1 LNEKALILG
10 TRGSELAL
18 CQADMVT
25 AALNRAHPTLKIERR
40 IIATSGDKRPDLRF
54 SEFNE
59 VAHVDKG
66 IFIKELEMALE
77 SGEIDFAVHSLKDVP
92 SDLAKGFA
100 ITAVLPRANTEDV
113 LLTRD
118 GYTLDTL
125 PAGAKIGTSSVRRQR
140 MIKWRRP
147 DVVTEEIRG
156 NVPTRVR
163 KLFAPTSQ
171 LDGILLARAGLERLG
186 LLKGD
191 AVQLDGHTIPA
202 TILGGDDFLPAAGQG
217 AIGIEIRAND
227 EATHAVLQAINEP
240 VTFAS
245 VLAEREFLR
254 LLGAGCQTPV
264 GARTFVNGNELRM
277 RVLVFSE
284 EDAEA
289 PPVDLEAVGS
299 ATDPLALATELASQ
313 VQKH

>member
-1 LNEKALILG
+1 
-10 TRGSELAL
+10 
-18 CQADMVT
+18 MVT
-25 AALNRAHPTLKIERR
+25 AALKQAHPSLKVERR

-54 SEFNE
+54 SEFNQ

-92 SDLAKGFA
+92 SDLAAGFA

-113 LLTRD
+113 LLTRE
-118 GYTLDTL
+118 GCTLTTL
-125 PAGAKIGTSSVRRQR
+125 PVGAKIGTSSVRRQR
-140 MIKWRRP
+140 MIRWRRP
-147 DVVTEEIRG
+147 DVQVEEIRG

-163 KLFAPTSQ
+163 KLFAPSP

-191 AVQLDGHTIPA
+191 AVELDGRRLPA
-202 TILGGDDFLPAAGQG
+202 CILGGDDFLPAAGQG
-217 AIGIEIRAND
+217 AIGIEIRVGD
-227 EATHAVLQAINEP
+227 EATRAVLQAINDP
-240 VTFAS
+240 VTLAS
-245 VLAEREFLR
+245 VQAEREFLR

-264 GARTFVNGNELRM
+264 GARTALHGNDLHM

-284 EDAEA
+284 ENAEAAPEDAEA
-289 PPVDLEAVGS
+289 VGAAS
-299 ATDPLALATELASQ
+299 DPHALAAKLAGM
-313 VQKH
+313 VQKS

>member
-1 LNEKALILG
+1 MNDQAIILG

-25 AALNRAHPTLKIERR
+25 AALRQAHPALKVERR

-54 SEFNE
+54 SEFNQ

-140 MIKWRRP
+140 MLRWRRP
-147 DVVTEEIRG
+147 DVHVEEIRG

-163 KLFAPTSQ
+163 KLFAPSQ

-186 LLKGD
+186 LLKGN
-191 AVQLDGHTIPA
+191 AVELDGQTLPA

-227 EATHAVLQAINEP
+227 DATHQVLQAINDP

-264 GARTFVNGNELRM
+264 GARTSVNGDELHM

-289 PPVDLEAVGS
+289 TPVDLEATG
-299 ATDPLALATELASQ
+299 AMNNPLALAANLAGK
-313 VQKH
+313 VQQA

>member
-25 AALNRAHPTLKIERR
+25 AALRQAHPTLKIERR

-54 SEFNE
+54 SEFNQ

-100 ITAVLPRANTEDV
+100 IAAVLPRANTEDV

-147 DVVTEEIRG
+147 DVMAEEIRG

-163 KLFAPTSQ
+163 KLFSPSH

-186 LLKGD
+186 LLKGN
-191 AVQLDGHTIPA
+191 AVQLDGQTIPA

-227 EATHAVLQAINEP
+227 GATHEVLQAINDA
-240 VTFAS
+240 VTFSS

-264 GARTFVNGNELRM
+264 GARTSVSGGSLHM

-284 EDAEA
+284 QNAEA
-289 PPVDLEAVGS
+289 KPVDLEATGS
-299 ATDPLALATELASQ
+299 MADPLALATELAGK
-313 VQKH
+313 VQQS

>member
-1 LNEKALILG
+1 MNEKALILG

-25 AALNRAHPTLKIERR
+25 AALRQAHPTLKIERR

-54 SEFNE
+54 SEFNQ

-100 ITAVLPRANTEDV
+100 IAAVLPRANTEDV

-140 MIKWRRP
+140 MIQWRRP
-147 DVVTEEIRG
+147 DVQAEEIRG

-163 KLFAPTSQ
+163 KLFAPSQ

-186 LLKGD
+186 LLKGN
-191 AVQLDGHTIPA
+191 AVQLDGQTIPA

-217 AIGIEIRAND
+217 AIGIEIRTND
-227 EATHAVLQAINEP
+227 GATYEVLQAINDA

-264 GARTFVNGNELRM
+264 GARTSVDGDALHM

-284 EDAEA
+284 ENAEA
-289 PPVDLEAVGS
+289 KPVDLAATGS
-299 ATDPLALATELASQ
+299 MADPLALATKLAGM
-313 VQKH
+313 VQQA